1 VEYLGRPRI
10 AVLLEDEDIRGTIE
24 DRLVSLGFPLVDF
37 KTIEKNTEKDKLK
50 AVLEGDENLTNRFIK
65 SSGRGL

>member
-24 DRLVSLGFPLVDF
+24 DQFVSF

-50 AVLEGDENLTNRFIK
+50 AVLEGDENLAKEIALRFM
-65 SSGRGL
+65 RL